1 MNNNLGLGIV
11 EKNGGYE
18 YDEVLHEDLLLALHS
33 GVLKFCGCGRPEES
47 VRYVMEGLK
56 ILEYTFG
63 MPYEDKRALREEH
76 FGIDGAEYFFYY
88 VMDALELTEHGG
100 SVPGWVTPEGKEFIR
115 LAEIAL
121 KGLARA

>member
-1 MNNNLGLGIV
+1 MNSNLGLGIA

-18 YDEVLHEDLLLALHS
+18 YEEVWYEDLLLTLHS
-33 GVLKFCGCGRPEES
+33 GVLKFCGCGRPKDS

-56 ILEYTFG
+56 IMEETFKMEYR
-63 MPYEDKRALREEH
+63 DQKCLREEH

-88 VMDALELTEHGG
+88 VMDTLELTEHGG
-100 SVPGWVTPEGKEFIR
+100 SVPGWVTEEGKRFIE

-121 KGLARA
+121 KTQ